1 MHVPVFRLSALYF
14 AYFAFIGAYMP
25 YFGLYLASLGLAP
38 WAIGALLSVGQ
49 FTRIFA
55 PNIWAWF
62 ADRRGRS
69 IELLRVA
76 LVLAV
81 LSYLGLFHA
90 QTFATLFLVLAVHA
104 FFVSASMPLFEAMT
118 LSYLRGA
125 YGRYGPIRLWGSVGF
140 IVAVTLIGMALD
152 QMATRNFLWM
162 ALLPLVGALIASCA
176 IAQPP
181 AHAPKAGDEDASVR
195 RQAMRPEV
203 LALFGAGFL
212 MCAAHGPLYAF
223 YSIYLDLEGYSKT
236 TVGLLWGLGVVA
248 EILVFL
254 WMPKWLTRYSPYKVL
269 LASFALATLRFLMIG
284 WGVESVSI
292 LFVAQL
298 MHAASFGSFH
308 AAALTLVNAWFGGR
322 RHVRG
327 QALFSSITYGAG
339 SAVGAAGAG
348 ALWQS
353 VGPAWTYTAAS
364 MAAACGLLLI
374 AWRGRLFPQLSSQ
387 ELHA

>member
-1 MHVPVFRLSALYF
+1 MHVPAFRLSALYF

-25 YFGLYLASLGLAP
+25 YFALYLASLGLAP
-38 WAIGALLSVGQ
+38 WAIGVLLSVGQ

-69 IELLRVA
+69 IELLRWA
-76 LVLAV
+76 LMLAV
-81 LSYLGLFHA
+81 ASYFGLFYA
-90 QTFATLFLVLAVHA
+90 DSFGALFVVLAVHA
-104 FFVSASMPLFEAMT
+104 LFVSASMPLFESMT
-118 LSYLRGA
+118 LSYLHGA

-140 IVAVTLIGMALD
+140 IVAVTLIGAALD
-152 QMATRNFLWM
+152 YVATRNFLWM
-162 ALLPLVGALIASCA
+162 ALLPLAGALIASWA

-181 AHAPKAGDEDASVR
+181 SRPSAAGEGEISVR
-195 RQAMRPEV
+195 RLALRPEV

-212 MCAAHGPLYAF
+212 MCAAHGPLYTF

-236 TVGLLWGLGVVA
+236 TVGLLWALGVVA

-254 WMPKWLTRYSPYKVL
+254 WMPKWLSRYSPYKVL
-269 LASFALATLRFLMIG
+269 LVSFALAALRFVMIG
-284 WGVESVSI
+284 WGVNSLVVLI
-292 LFVAQL
+292 AAQI

-308 AAALTLVNAWFGGR
+308 AAALTLVNAWFVGR
-322 RHVRG
+322 GHVRG
-327 QALFSSITYGAG
+327 QALYSSLTYGAG
-339 SAVGAAGAG
+339 SAAGAAGAG

-353 VGPAWTYTAAS
+353 VGPAWTFTIAG

-374 AWRGRLFPQLSSQ
+374 AWRGRLFPQLS
-387 ELHA
+387 HA